1 MSETQSAQAN
11 APLTS
16 TTVQPAPAVQ
26 SQALGYQPNYPND
39 EIDLVELLGFFWK
52 IKLEIVVGAVV
63 GELIGLAV
71 AYKVLPV
78 SYRTQIPLVLDKNEI
93 NVDDPKKLVENFN
106 NAINVS
112 DVSRLV
118 WRSVFNQ
125 SPELART
132 LKDNGLNDEVLASH
146 QTLADKPENA
156 PLRLRESASPRDFV
170 LDVNLPVQ
178 GLNQRSGE
186 LFASAIQMALASN
199 ATVPEPDSDN
209 PAQLTNANTPSAA
222 PALLAPV
229 GESSEMREQL
239 LRLRQEL
246 LKIEY
251 MSSKLG
257 QGLPEFGGFVKTS
270 ESQAKPFQ
278 VSLAAPADARDYFEQ
293 MTVQTQF
300 ERIQRMVA
308 ALLAEGR
315 VTAEDANDTVTRAM
329 QIRDE
334 MFQLIPDARVEGAQA
349 LKASMKLKGIEV
361 GGRRLAGITAA
372 LPSLVPAN
380 AAGEALSLEVPTSK
394 RKIALVLGVF
404 LGAFAGFALGGGRI
418 FIQKNG
424 QRLREVMAK

>member
-1 MSETQSAQAN
+1 MSESQTAQTGV
-11 APLTS
+11 PLTS
-16 TTVQPAPAVQ
+16 TTVQQGAVTQ
-26 SQALGYQPNYPND
+26 SQPYGYQQNYPTD
-39 EIDLVELLGFFWK
+39 EIDLVELVGFFWR
-52 IKLEIVVGAVV
+52 IKLEIIVGAVV
-63 GELIGLAV
+63 GALIGLAV

-78 SYRTQIPLVLDKNEI
+78 SYRTQIPLVLDKSEV
-93 NVDDPKKLVENFN
+93 NVEDPKKLVANFN
-106 NAINVS
+106 GALNVS
-112 DVSRLV
+112 DVSRIV

-132 LKDNGLNDEVLASH
+132 LKDSGLSDEALASR

-156 PLRLRESASPRDFV
+156 PLRLRESASPRDFI

-186 LFASAIQMALASN
+186 LFASAIQMAFTSN
-199 ATVPEPDSDN
+199 ATVPEPDTDA

-222 PALLAPV
+222 PALLAPA

-246 LKIEY
+246 LRIEY
-251 MSSKLG
+251 LTTKLG
-257 QGLPEFGGFVKTS
+257 QGLAEFGGFVKTT

-278 VSLAAPADARDYFEQ
+278 VSLAPADARDYYEQ

-300 ERIQRMVA
+300 ERIQRMA
-308 ALLAEGR
+308 AVLLAEGR
-315 VTAEDANDTVTRAM
+315 ITPEDANDTVTRAM

-334 MFQLIPDARVEGAQA
+334 VFQLIPDARVESAQA
-349 LKASMKLKGIEV
+349 LKASMKLKGLEPEV
-361 GGRRLAGITAA
+361 KKLAGITAS

-380 AAGEALSLEVPTSK
+380 AAGEALSLEAPTSK